1 MGGVRPQVRPTRPR
15 RGEGGCGRRRATHRR
30 AASRVGDVRGRVTHR
45 RSLGG
50 AVSRFAFVGGE
61 PDGRI
66 RRQPRDG
73 GGGVGGGGRPLVVSV
88 ALVRRGGARPGGG
101 CAARRFRARGL
112 AAPAGGPSRR
122 RPGGGA
128 LPAHAAGSRGDR
140 VLPGRL
146 RVPEDGEA
154 SGDEAE
160 RDGSGAGRGLD
171 LPEEARL
178 QRDAFRFA
186 PAGARRPEVR
196 ARDGRQGARD
206 PHRRGRRERAGPR
219 RRLGRSLFASV
230 GRDG

>member
-1 MGGVRPQVRPTRPR
+1 VRATRPR

-30 AASRVGDVRGRVTHR
+30 AASRVGDVCGRVAHLGLG
-45 RSLGG
+45 LGG
-50 AVSRFAFVGGE
+50 GASRVPFAFVSGE

-66 RRQPRDG
+66 RGQPRDG
-73 GGGVGGGGRPLVVSV
+73 GGGVGGGRPYLVPVAL
-88 ALVRRGGARPGGG
+88 ALVRFGGARPGGG
-101 CAARRFRARGL
+101 CVARRFGARGL

-128 LPAHAAGSRGDR
+128 LPAHAARPRGDR

-146 RVPEDGEA
+146 RVPEDGET

-206 PHRRGRRERAGPR
+206 PH
-219 RRLGRSLFASV
+219 
-230 GRDG
+230 